1 MEIMK
6 PFIGAIGGYTGEN
19 SALRGFEPIVRVRTR
34 HVAGDPLASL
44 APSSA
49 TWSQPV

>member
-6 PFIGAIGGYTGEN
+6 PFIGAIGNVTGEN
-19 SALRGFEPIVRVRTR
+19 SALRGPVPTVRLRAR
-34 HVAGDPLASL
+34 HATGELLADL

>member
-6 PFIGAIGGYTGEN
+6 PFIGAIGNAAGES
-19 SALRGFEPIVRVRTR
+19 SALRGFVPTVRVRTR
-34 HVAGDPLASL
+34 LSAGVVDADL